1 MKKQPNIIV
10 YLSDQQRADTM
21 GCYGQRLDISPTADE
36 LAKEGVLFEHAY
48 TCQPVCGPARSCL
61 QTGKF
66 PTETGTYVNHLGL
79 KIDENT
85 IAKELARV
93 GYETAYIGKWH
104 LSCDIFN
111 GIDLEIEPIPPERMG
126 GYTDFVYAV
135 DCTESTS
142 HGYDG
147 YVYDTDRNKVDFIG
161 YRCDCITDFATHYI
175 RNKENEKP
183 FFMFLSHIEP
193 HQQNDHDCYEGPD
206 GSKERFKDYD
216 VPKDLLDG
224 KYEGDFKEN
233 YPDYLGACRS
243 LDDNLQKLI
252 NTLKHKGIYEDTIII
267 YSSDHGNHF
276 GTQDGE
282 YKRNCFDSCLHIPLI
297 IAGGHFKGGKKVDEI
312 VSLINLPT
320 TILSLANVD
329 IPNDM
334 RYKPLQ
340 EVIENPLTWTKQMF
354 FQVSETE
361 LGRGIRTHKWK
372 YYVHAPHTQAP
383 LVMEK
388 HYTSEAYF
396 DMLKSCKADSSSYI
410 EKCLFDL
417 ENDPYEKNNLVADPS
432 YADIRKELS
441 EVLKVCMVEA
451 KEEEPQIFSVDYK
464 F

>member
-1 MKKQPNIIV
+1 MARRPNILV

-21 GCYGQRLDISPTADE
+21 GCYGQRLDISPTADR
-36 LAKEGVLFEHAY
+36 LAEEGVLFENCF
-48 TCQPVCGPARSCL
+48 TCQPVCGPARACW

-85 IAKELARV
+85 IAKELARA

-104 LSCDIFN
+104 LSCDIAN

-147 YVYDTDRNKVDFIG
+147 YVYDTDRNKVEFIG
-161 YRCDCITDFATHYI
+161 YRCDCITDYAIHYL
-175 RNKENEKP
+175 RNKTSDKP

-216 VPKDLLDG
+216 APPDLIGG
-224 KYEGDFKEN
+224 KYEGDWKQN
-233 YPDYLGACRS
+233 YPDYLGQCRS
-243 LDDNLQKLI
+243 LDDNLAKVI
-252 NTLKHKGIYEDTIII
+252 ATLKEKGMYDDTVII

-297 IAGGHFKGGKKVDEI
+297 ISGGPFKGGKRVKEI

-320 TILSLANVD
+320 TVLELAGVK
-329 IPNDM
+329 IPEDM
-334 RYKPLQ
+334 RYQPLQ
-340 EVIENPLTWTKQMF
+340 HALSDPEHWPKEMF

-361 LGRGIRTHKWK
+361 LGRGIRTHRWK
-372 YYVHAPHTQAP
+372 YYVHAPHVQPP
-383 LVMEK
+383 LVMDK

-396 DMLKSCKADSSSYI
+396 EMLLKCKADSPSYI

-417 ENDPYEKNNLVADPS
+417 EKDPYEKNNLIADPE
-432 YADIRKELS
+432 YAPIRAELA
-441 EVLKVCMVEA
+441 EILKACMVEA
-451 KEEEPQIFSVDYK
+451 KENAPEIYPYDYQ